1 MKKTNGFSLME
12 TMIVLLI
19 VSVIAAASAPMIN
32 KKMVSA
38 ASDKSPWVWVGTN
51 KNIAYNLMNRDRTA
65 SIGTTDNGKAGA
77 RLHILTDDKP
87 QISLGYKNSNDWRL
101 FANDSSLN
109 LSTSENTPDSSVA
122 IGSSVTP
129 ADNSVVVGSGAQAG
143 ASGVAIGHY
152 AKNIEGQNSIVIG
165 AGNTFQE
172 QTILVKGNNSIAI
185 GYNSR
190 VGTENGRVLDNATAL
205 GAYSQAQNSNA
216 IAIGYKAKVPT
227 FTWKGQTIDRTSA
240 TAIGAFAEAAG
251 NYSIALGGGIDGNAN
266 TQTKAA
272 GDSSIAIGRGAD
284 STAASTIAIGRA
296 SVSNGSKAIAIGSKT
311 DDSNSTGAEAVGDSS
326 IAIGS
331 RAYAED
337 DYSIAIG
344 GGSGGNANTQ
354 TKAEGNS
361 SIAIGRGAEST
372 AASTIA
378 IGRASVS
385 NGSGA
390 IAIGSKTDD
399 DGTTTFTSAT
409 ALNAIAI
416 GRGAD
421 ATAENSIA
429 IGSASVAGPVTY
441 NFPTGAVTSNAE
453 NAIAIGYD
461 AKARYKDSVAIG
473 TSAVANHENQIT
485 LGNENSIVYIPG
497 KLVVKKDSYLS
508 VGEGYTTYVKV
519 YERNNN
525 TSTGRGM
532 ISLRF
537 DKTIY
542 NNKRI
547 SLLETGGAAN
557 YGTLYKEANQ
567 NQINKLLSGDE
578 ISDALSLSDR
588 RLKDV
593 GKAFKGG
600 LEEIKK
606 LEVFNYTFKKD
617 KSKTPRVGVM
627 AQDLEKI
634 FPNAVFKGED
644 GFLRIRMEDI
654 FYAMVN
660 AIKELDSKISILEQK
675 QKKIDE
681 LESKV
686 TKLEKRLADL
696 EKKIK

>member
-19 VSVIAAASAPMIN
+19 VSVIVAASAPMIN

-38 ASDKSPWVWVGTN
+38 ASDKSPWVWVDG
-51 KNIAYNLMNRDRTA
+51 KNIAYNLRNENLTA
-65 SIGTTDNGKAGA
+65 SIGDIRPNTGA
-77 RLHILTDDKP
+77 RLHISTKYDKKDKIDKP
-87 QISLGYKNSNDWRL
+87 QMSLRYYDTFNKRINWRL
-101 FANDSSLN
+101 FANDTSLN
-109 LSTSENTPDSSVA
+109 LSTSVVTPDNSVVIGAVKDGIARSSVVIGNGAKGGSEDVGGSVA
-122 IGSSVTP
+122 IGANTFTGGNSITIGNGATINGSQSIALGSSY
-129 ADNSVVVGSGAQAG
+129 D
-143 ASGVAIGHY
+143 
-152 AKNIEGQNSIVIG
+152 NIEEITYIN
-165 AGNTFQE
+165 
-172 QTILVKGNNSIAI
+172 GNNSIAI
-185 GYNSR
+185 GFNSKVKAVDGHR
-190 VGTENGRVLDNATAL
+190 TESSVSNSTAIGAGSQVSAENSTAL
-205 GAYSQAQNSNA
+205 GASSQAQGSNS
-216 IAIGYKAKVPT
+216 IAIGYEAKVPT
-227 FTWKGQTIDRTSA
+227 LTWKGQTIDRTSA

-266 TQTKAA
+266 TQTKA
-272 GDSSIAIGRGAD
+272 GGNSSIAIGRGAE
-284 STAASTIAIGRA
+284 SKEAGTIAIGRA

-337 DYSIAIG
+337 GYSIAIG

-354 TKAEGNS
+354 TKAGGNS

-372 AASTIA
+372 EASTIA
-378 IGRASVS
+378 IGRASEAKA
-385 NGSGA
+385 SGA
-390 IAIGSKTDD
+390 IAIGSKIDD
-399 DGTTTFTSAT
+399 TTSKSATAT

-416 GRGAD
+416 GHGAS
-421 ATAENSIA
+421 ATHDN
-429 IGSASVAGPVTY
+429 
-441 NFPTGAVTSNAE
+441 
-453 NAIAIGYD
+453 
-461 AKARYKDSVAIG
+461 SVAIG
-473 TSAVANHENQIT
+473 HNSKANHNNQIT
-485 LGNENSIVYIPG
+485 LGNESSIVYIPG
-497 KLVVKKDSYLS
+497 NLIVKGNSYLS
-508 VGEGYTTYVKV
+508 VGEGKHSYIKV
-519 YERNNN
+519 YRDDHLDSRYLVRLQYDGNFWPNVGDPIEVGSELIQEDDGYN
-525 TSTGRGM
+525 ST
-532 ISLRF
+532 I
-537 DKTIY
+537 
-542 NNKRI
+542 
-547 SLLETGGAAN
+547 
-557 YGTLYKEANQ
+557 EA
-567 NQINKLLSGDE
+567 LFTDF
-578 ISDALSLSDR
+578 SDR

-660 AIKELDSKISILEQK
+660 AIKELDSKINILEQK